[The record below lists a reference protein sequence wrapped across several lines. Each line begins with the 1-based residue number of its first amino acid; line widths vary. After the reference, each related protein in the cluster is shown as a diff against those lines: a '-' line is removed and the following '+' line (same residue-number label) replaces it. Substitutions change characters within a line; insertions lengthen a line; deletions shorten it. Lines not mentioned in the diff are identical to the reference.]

1 MSHILEPAFSKYKDI
16 ALKLYHVIILLLPVS
31 VYLFV
36 RNTKF
41 YLITEEIDDFFL
53 LISLHIIEIAICT
66 VYLSLTMILAKMVS
80 TTIEINQHLQH
91 ELLLQKQEEQY
102 RIKLEVIDAVKH
114 KYHDLKNFVSTNGIK
129 DLENEIKPF
138 ETIIETGHDTLNILI
153 SDKIKQCQENNIEII
168 PYISAS
174 EMHFISDLDLCSLFG
189 NIIDNAIEASVKL
202 PEEKRYIHIKANRKD
217 NFIIMNFENSYK
229 EKPIIKDNRFISSK
243 QEAGHGIGSQNIKR
257 IVEKYNGSLSYSF
270 KDNIC
275 TLNILIP
282 LTQK

>member
-1 MSHILEPAFSKYKDI
+1 M
-16 ALKLYHVIILLLPVS
+16 
-31 VYLFV
+31 LFTIYFYIFMF
-36 RNTKF
+36 TK
-41 YLITEEIDDFFL
+41 
-53 LISLHIIEIAICT
+53 IS
-66 VYLSLTMILAKMVS
+66 LAKMVS
-80 TTIEINQHLQH
+80 TTTEINQHLQH

-174 EMHFISDLDLCSLFG
+174 DMHFISDLGLCSLFG

-217 NFIIMNFENSYK
+217 SFIIMNFENSYK
-229 EKPIIKDNRFISSK
+229 EKPIVKGMNMI
-243 QEAGHGIGSQNIKR
+243 IGMICFESFVKVKVKI
-257 IVEKYNGSLSYSF
+257 EKIY
-270 KDNIC
+270 
-275 TLNILIP
+275 
-282 LTQK
+282 

>member
-1 MSHILEPAFSKYKDI
+1 
-16 ALKLYHVIILLLPVS
+16 
-31 VYLFV
+31 
-36 RNTKF
+36 
-41 YLITEEIDDFFL
+41 
-53 LISLHIIEIAICT
+53 
-66 VYLSLTMILAKMVS
+66 MVS
-80 TTIEINQHLQH
+80 TTTEINQHLQH

-174 EMHFISDLDLCSLFG
+174 DMHFISDLDLCSLFG

-202 PEEKRYIHIKANRKD
+202 PEEKRYIHIKTNRKD
-217 NFIIMNFENSYK
+217 SFIIMNFENSYK